1 MGTRPGAGVR
11 WGWRVG
17 LLAVGALL
25 GALVGLV
32 ATFAHQSMPPLGIS
46 LALMTSTVFL
56 VGARLASPSRA
67 GVVGAAAGLLGV
79 TTLLAAPAA
88 AGGSL
93 VVPGNT
99 VGYAWL
105 IGVMAVSAV
114 IVSWPRV
121 QRAPRQRAASMNES
135 LNEKETAAP

>member
-25 GALVGLV
+25 GALVG
-32 ATFAHQSMPPLGIS
+32 
-46 LALMTSTVFL
+46 L

-135 LNEKETAAP
+135 LNEKETVAP

>member
-1 MGTRPGAGVR
+1 MASHPGAGAR
-11 WGWRVG
+11 WLLRGG
-17 LLAVGALL
+17 LVVAGAVL

-46 LALMTSTVFL
+46 LALVTSTVFL
-56 VGARLASPSRA
+56 VGARLAAPSRA
-67 GVVGAAAGLLGV
+67 GVIGAAAGLLGV

-114 IVSWPRV
+114 VVSWPRI
-121 QRAPRQRAASMNES
+121 QRAPQRRADSMNES
-135 LNEKETAAP
+135 LNEKETVAP

>member
-1 MGTRPGAGVR
+1 MTARPGAGAR
-11 WGWRVG
+11 WLLRAG
-17 LLAVGALL
+17 LLAL
-25 GALVGLV
+25 GAFLGVLVGLV

-46 LALMTSTVFL
+46 LALITSTVFL
-56 VGARLASPSRA
+56 LGARLAAPSRA
-67 GVVGAAAGLLGV
+67 GVVGAAVGLLGV

-99 VGYAWL
+99 VGYTWL
-105 IGVMAVSAV
+105 IGVMAASAI
-114 IVSWPRV
+114 IVSWPRI

-135 LNEKETAAP
+135 LNEKETVAP